1 MLERMSIDNNSTK
14 ENFQLPPQI
23 PTAFGGAGGIDLSSY
38 VNAIQTPLAGG
49 ANQSPLVAFILSQS
63 YSQINSIKQAILRSI
78 FQLTEFRS
86 SSGSSGSPGTSPEDL
101 LVSSYNNLLAR
112 VSAYTPSADSPISNS
127 STISD
132 FRKELYNLDSQK
144 EKFISKKDSGIFNIA
159 KSAAHYY
166 ISLILYILGPIF
178 AIILILNKLYYLKRI
193 THTNY
198 FSIFIHKVFYAFWA
212 GIWYP
217 LILLYGI
224 VDPPIF
230 RTFFPFYKVEKSGNV
245 IQRLFTYTLSNEPN
259 PIYENINKNV
269 MRVLSIILFCCFLY
283 VYIFYDDYI

>member
-1 MLERMSIDNNSTK
+1 MSIDNNSTK

-38 VNAIQTPLAGG
+38 VN

-144 EKFISKKDSGIFNIA
+144 KKFISKKDSGIFNIA

-230 RTFFPFYKVEKSGNV
+230 RTFFPFYKVEKIDNFF
-245 IQRLFTYTLSNEPN
+245 QRPFTYIFQRPFTYTSSEPN
-259 PIYENINKNV
+259 PISENINKNV
-269 MRVLSIILFCCFLY
+269 MRVCYIILFCSFLY
-283 VYIFYDDYI
+283 VYIFYDDF